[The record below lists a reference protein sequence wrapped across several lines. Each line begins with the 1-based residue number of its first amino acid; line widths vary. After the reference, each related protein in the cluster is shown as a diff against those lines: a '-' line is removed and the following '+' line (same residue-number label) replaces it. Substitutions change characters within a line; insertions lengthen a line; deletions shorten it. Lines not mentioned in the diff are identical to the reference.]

1 MKHLV
6 DRFMLTAI
14 ALIILFMVM
23 LVLSTKVPQIEAV
36 GRLQTQVKEL
46 TEQNMILRK
55 LCGDNKPW
63 HSPGQA
69 KSKKYLINF

>member
-55 LCGDNKPW
+55 LCGDNRW
-63 HSPGQA
+63 HRPRNA